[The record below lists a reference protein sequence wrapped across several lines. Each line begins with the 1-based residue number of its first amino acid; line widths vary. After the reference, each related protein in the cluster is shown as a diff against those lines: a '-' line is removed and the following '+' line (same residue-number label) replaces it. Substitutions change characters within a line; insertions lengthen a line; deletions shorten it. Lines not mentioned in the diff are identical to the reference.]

1 MKEGKQKKHYYSE
14 KHDRRYTVE
23 EIFSFYKSLMGSV
36 ASILPTVNMVTM
48 REHHQQV
55 ELCTKV
61 THTEISGPC
70 CTYIYN
76 PLTLAL
82 KSPPQPVI
90 TMPRSSPREVGSC
103 FANCKKKTPNLTR
116 DGNEIELE
124 FELIGNEMMW
134 ELERF
139 VGYHKKAMSKMRRQG
154 VTEDVVI
161 VQLNKSPKKAPTL
174 EPAMPKNK
182 KVDVVEEDVDI
193 SEEIPDLDS
202 GSSSGSDSDEK
213 HSVQS
218 FFVKATKEAP
228 II

>member
-1 MKEGKQKKHYYSE
+1 MTGDILNSPSSI
-14 KHDRRYTVE
+14 VE
-23 EIFSFYKSLMGSV
+23 EILSFYKSLLGSV
-36 ASILPTVNMVTM
+36 ASILPAVNMVTM

-61 THTEISGPC
+61 THAEISG
-70 CTYIYN
+70 
-76 PLTLAL
+76 
-82 KSPPQPVI
+82 
-90 TMPRSSPREVGSC
+90 SSPREVGSC

-139 VGYHKKAMSKMRRQG
+139 VGYHKKAMSKMSRQG

-161 VQLNKSPKKAPTL
+161 VQLNKSPEKAPTL

-218 FFVKATKEAP
+218 FFVKAAKESP